1 MLTSGKIKTRPRRSQ
16 RDASSTAE
24 FELTHRS
31 PISRG
36 LPREIFR
43 NDDGSNTQGGQ
54 AMIYHA
60 ACHVDEL
67 LNAAKQIASEIV
79 ATVGQTVAAKSS
91 ASTAMGEA

>member
-1 MLTSGKIKTRPRRSQ
+1 
-16 RDASSTAE
+16 
-24 FELTHRS
+24 
-31 PISRG
+31 
-36 LPREIFR
+36 
-43 NDDGSNTQGGQ
+43 
-54 AMIYHA
+54 MIYHA